1 VKGFGRTGGKKDVYR
16 GSACVVDFG
25 PKLVVATDVR
35 TGNNAYGAAGGGLY
49 LYFTDTIDMLTGPVY
64 FLDSAVQPGGK
75 HWMST
80 VQLDVDI
87 RFKAA
92 PPAPAPAA
100 GPASEPAGAASAFPA
115 PASPTVSNPTTPP
128 GPNREH
134 SSAAAI
140 SPAGNTPVTYWG
152 GCLPS

>member
-1 VKGFGRTGGKKDVYR
+1 MKGFGRTGGKKDVYR

-92 PPAPAPAA
+92 PPGARRRASFRAGRRGFRVSSTSLTHGFQPDHAA
-100 GPASEPAGAASAFPA
+100 GTE
-115 PASPTVSNPTTPP
+115 
-128 GPNREH
+128 
-134 SSAAAI
+134 
-140 SPAGNTPVTYWG
+140 
-152 GCLPS
+152 